1 MTTTE
6 KSKLVV
12 LNPTAAPR
20 EMVQTMAPVL
30 DGLGGQSV
38 GFLWNSK
45 PNGDLLFE
53 RLEKLLR
60 EKYEIANVVYKRKPT
75 ASLPAKEEV
84 IDELVGTWTVG
95 QTGNGVTC
103 EQSSNTQLTCVLGD
117 FTMTATLDGATIT
130 LDSTG
135 DKGTY
140 TGDGVISWPGSNWI
154 KQGKHNSIH
163 PDYRCMTF

>member
-20 EMVQTMAPVL
+20 EMVQTMALVL

-84 IDELVGTWTVG
+84 IDELVGSVQAAIVG
-95 QTGNGVTC
+95 
-103 EQSSNTQLTCVLGD
+103 LAD
-117 FTMTATLDGATIT
+117 
-130 LDSTG
+130 
-135 DKGTY
+135 
-140 TGDGVISWPGSNWI
+140 
-154 KQGKHNSIH
+154 
-163 PDYRCMTF
+163 

>member
-60 EKYEIANVVYKRKPT
+60 EKYEIANVVFKRKPT

-84 IDELVGTWTVG
+84 IDELVGSVQAAIVG
-95 QTGNGVTC
+95 
-103 EQSSNTQLTCVLGD
+103 LAD
-117 FTMTATLDGATIT
+117 
-130 LDSTG
+130 
-135 DKGTY
+135 
-140 TGDGVISWPGSNWI
+140 
-154 KQGKHNSIH
+154 
-163 PDYRCMTF
+163 

>member
-6 KSKLVV
+6 TAKLIV
-12 LNPTAAPR
+12 LDPTAAPR
-20 EMVQTMAPVL
+20 EMAQAMAPVL

-84 IDELVGTWTVG
+84 IEELAESVQAVIVG
-95 QTGNGVTC
+95 
-103 EQSSNTQLTCVLGD
+103 LAD
-117 FTMTATLDGATIT
+117 
-130 LDSTG
+130 
-135 DKGTY
+135 
-140 TGDGVISWPGSNWI
+140 
-154 KQGKHNSIH
+154 
-163 PDYRCMTF
+163 

>member
-1 MTTTE
+1 
-6 KSKLVV
+6 
-12 LNPTAAPR
+12 
-20 EMVQTMAPVL
+20 MAPVL

-84 IDELVGTWTVG
+84 IDELVGSVQAASVG
-95 QTGNGVTC
+95 
-103 EQSSNTQLTCVLGD
+103 LAD
-117 FTMTATLDGATIT
+117 
-130 LDSTG
+130 
-135 DKGTY
+135 
-140 TGDGVISWPGSNWI
+140 
-154 KQGKHNSIH
+154 
-163 PDYRCMTF
+163 

>member
-12 LNPTAAPR
+12 LDPTAAPR
-20 EMVQTMAPVL
+20 EMVQPMAPVL

-84 IDELVGTWTVG
+84 IDELVGSVQAAIVG
-95 QTGNGVTC
+95 
-103 EQSSNTQLTCVLGD
+103 LAD
-117 FTMTATLDGATIT
+117 
-130 LDSTG
+130 
-135 DKGTY
+135 
-140 TGDGVISWPGSNWI
+140 
-154 KQGKHNSIH
+154 
-163 PDYRCMTF
+163 

>member
-6 KSKLVV
+6 KLKLIV
-12 LNPTAAPR
+12 LDPTTAPR
-20 EMVQTMAPVL
+20 EMVQAMAPVL
-30 DGLGGQSV
+30 NDLGGQSI

-84 IDELVGTWTVG
+84 IDELVGSVQAVIVG
-95 QTGNGVTC
+95 
-103 EQSSNTQLTCVLGD
+103 LAD
-117 FTMTATLDGATIT
+117 
-130 LDSTG
+130 
-135 DKGTY
+135 
-140 TGDGVISWPGSNWI
+140 
-154 KQGKHNSIH
+154 
-163 PDYRCMTF
+163 

>member
-6 KSKLVV
+6 KPKLVV
-12 LNPTAAPR
+12 LNPTASPR

-84 IDELVGTWTVG
+84 IDELVGSVQAAIVG
-95 QTGNGVTC
+95 
-103 EQSSNTQLTCVLGD
+103 LAD
-117 FTMTATLDGATIT
+117 
-130 LDSTG
+130 
-135 DKGTY
+135 
-140 TGDGVISWPGSNWI
+140 
-154 KQGKHNSIH
+154 
-163 PDYRCMTF
+163 